1 MIQHAYF
8 MTISEVMDVF
18 QAAMLAAIKLAAPVL
33 IVSIL
38 IGLVVSVFQAATQI
52 NEQTLTFVPKL
63 LAIAAILILLGP
75 WMMEVMIDFMN
86 YIFQMALELT

>member
-1 MIQHAYF
+1 